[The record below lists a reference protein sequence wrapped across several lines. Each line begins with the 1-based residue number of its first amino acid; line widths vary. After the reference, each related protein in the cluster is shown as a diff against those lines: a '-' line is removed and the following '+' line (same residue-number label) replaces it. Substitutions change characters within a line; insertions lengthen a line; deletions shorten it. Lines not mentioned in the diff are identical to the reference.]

1 MNLTDDVRACSFDSS
16 IRFDQ
21 RDVCMFH
28 VEHCSALLKEF
39 TMAKAPDDRTKMTQ
53 SKLGRGLGSLIPVPI
68 QRTTSAGGAQPVT
81 GTTSEVS
88 GRNTGDTNTAFGGRT
103 SAPSAGAVEPKP
115 AQTVLLADAS
125 ADQLADGMVTFISV
139 RAIQPGK
146 YQPRGGM
153 DPVALDT
160 LARSIEQS
168 GLMQP
173 VVVRP
178 LNGSPG
184 RFELI
189 AGERRWRAM
198 DQLGRTEIP
207 AIVQAVDDRQAAEL
221 SLIENL
227 QREDLNPMDR
237 AAALRRLAD
246 DFGLTHQDLAGRVG
260 LDRATVSN
268 LLRLN
273 DLDGGSASHVRSGA
287 ISLGHAKVLL
297 GVTEVGVRRNFAEQA
312 AVHGWS
318 VRELEGAVR
327 DVASVPRGTP
337 LTKAKSRGPKSA
349 HLADLRRQ
357 LEQHLGTRVD
367 IKVGRKKGAGELR
380 IQFFSLDE
388 FDGLM
393 QRIGFDKN
401 RLPD

>member
-1 MNLTDDVRACSFDSS
+1 
-16 IRFDQ
+16 
-21 RDVCMFH
+21 
-28 VEHCSALLKEF
+28 
-39 TMAKAPDDRTKMTQ
+39 MAKTPDDRTKMTQ
-53 SKLGRGLGSLIPVPI
+53 SKLGRGLGSLIPVSI
-68 QRTTSAGGAQPVT
+68 QRPAVTATPATPETLIIESSEPATTGKASETNHSGARAST
-81 GTTSEVS
+81 GT
-88 GRNTGDTNTAFGGRT
+88 
-103 SAPSAGAVEPKP
+103 VEPKP
-115 AQTVLLADAS
+115 TQTALHADAS
-125 ADQLADGMVTFISV
+125 PGQLADGMVTFIAV

-178 LNGSPG
+178 LPGATG

-207 AIVQAVDDRQAAEL
+207 AIVQLVDDRQAAEL

-246 DFGLTHQDLAGRVG
+246 DFGLTHHDLAGRVG

-318 VRELEGAVR
+318 VRELEGAIR
-327 DVASVPRGTP
+327 DTAGVPRGTSP
-337 LTKAKSRGPKSA
+337 AKAKGRGPKSA

-367 IKVGRKKGAGELR
+367 IRVGRKKGAGELR

>member
-1 MNLTDDVRACSFDSS
+1 
-16 IRFDQ
+16 
-21 RDVCMFH
+21 
-28 VEHCSALLKEF
+28 
-39 TMAKAPDDRTKMTQ
+39 MAKTPDDRTKMTQ

-68 QRTTSAGGAQPVT
+68 RPPVGGQSLPVNPPAGVDSRDDLAVPTKLEPSSPVRAMGG
-81 GTTSEVS
+81 GTT
-88 GRNTGDTNTAFGGRT
+88 
-103 SAPSAGAVEPKP
+103 EPKP
-115 AQTVLLADAS
+115 RQAVLAVEA
-125 ADQLADGMVTFISV
+125 AVMQPTEGMVTFIPV

-178 LNGSPG
+178 LDGSPG
-184 RFELI
+184 RYELI

-198 DQLGRTEIP
+198 DQLGRQEIP
-207 AIVQAVDDRQAAEL
+207 AIIQLVDDRQAAEL

-246 DFGLTHQDLAGRVG
+246 EFDFTHQDLARRVG

-287 ISLGHAKVLL
+287 ISLGHAKVLM
-297 GVTEVGVRRNFAEQA
+297 GVTEVGVRRNLAEQA

-318 VRELEGAVR
+318 VRELEGAIR
-327 DVASVPRGTP
+327 EGAGVPRGTVP
-337 LTKAKSRGPKSA
+337 VKPKSRGPKSA

-367 IKVGRKKGAGELR
+367 IRVGRKKGSGELR

-393 QRIGFDKN
+393 QRIGFEKN

>member
-1 MNLTDDVRACSFDSS
+1 
-16 IRFDQ
+16 
-21 RDVCMFH
+21 
-28 VEHCSALLKEF
+28 
-39 TMAKAPDDRTKMTQ
+39 MAKAPDDRSKTTQ

-68 QRTTSAGGAQPVT
+68 QRPAAPVPPVAPTTSNQPVAAPV
-81 GTTSEVS
+81 E
-88 GRNTGDTNTAFGGRT
+88 DT
-103 SAPSAGAVEPKP
+103 SAPAKVSSVPDAPVVRTRDIAAVEPKP
-115 AQTVLLADAS
+115 SVTTRATEANG
-125 ADQLADGMVTFISV
+125 DQVVVFIPV

-146 YQPRGGM
+146 YQPRGSL
-153 DPVALDT
+153 DPAALET

-173 VVVRP
+173 VVVRA
-178 LNGSPG
+178 LSGEPG
-184 RFELI
+184 RYELI

-198 DQLGRTEIP
+198 DRLGKVEIP
-207 AIVQAVDDRQAAEL
+207 AIVQVVDDRQAAEL

-237 AAALRRLAD
+237 ASALRRLAD
-246 DFGLTHQDLAGRVG
+246 EFSMTHQDLASRVG

-273 DLDGGSASHVRSGA
+273 ELDATTAGHVRTGA

-297 GVTEVGVRRNFAEQA
+297 GVGDVTRRRAYAEQVA
-312 AVHGWS
+312 SHAWS
-318 VRELEGAVR
+318 VRELEAAIREGV
-327 DVASVPRGTP
+327 SVPRGT
-337 LTKAKSRGPKSA
+337 TTRKGAAKSA

-357 LEQHLGTRVD
+357 LEEHLGTRVD
-367 IKVGRKKGAGELR
+367 IRVGRKKGAGELR

-393 QRIGFDKN
+393 HRIGFKGN
-401 RLPD
+401 RMSV

>member
-1 MNLTDDVRACSFDSS
+1 
-16 IRFDQ
+16 
-21 RDVCMFH
+21 
-28 VEHCSALLKEF
+28 
-39 TMAKAPDDRTKMTQ
+39 MAKTPDDRTKMTQ
-53 SKLGRGLGSLIPVPI
+53 SKLGRGLGSLIPVSI
-68 QRTTSAGGAQPVT
+68 QRPTVAATPGTPETTIIDLSETAMTVKVSETNQFGVRANAGT
-81 GTTSEVS
+81 
-88 GRNTGDTNTAFGGRT
+88 
-103 SAPSAGAVEPKP
+103 VEPKP
-115 AQTVLLADAS
+115 TQTTLHADATPS
-125 ADQLADGMVTFISV
+125 QLADGMVTFIAV

-178 LNGSPG
+178 LSGSAG
-184 RFELI
+184 RFELL

-207 AIVQAVDDRQAAEL
+207 AIVQLVDDRQAAEL

-246 DFGLTHQDLAGRVG
+246 DFGLTHHDLAGRVG

-318 VRELEGAVR
+318 VRELEGAIR
-327 DVASVPRGTP
+327 DTAGVPRGTSP
-337 LTKAKSRGPKSA
+337 TKPQGRATKSA

-367 IKVGRKKGAGELR
+367 IRVGRKKGSGELR

>member
-1 MNLTDDVRACSFDSS
+1 
-16 IRFDQ
+16 
-21 RDVCMFH
+21 
-28 VEHCSALLKEF
+28 
-39 TMAKAPDDRTKMTQ
+39 MAKTPDDRTKMTQ
-53 SKLGRGLGSLIPVPI
+53 SKLGRGLGSLIPVSI
-68 QRTTSAGGAQPVT
+68 QRPPVPATPGAPETPIIESSEPTTTGKASDTNHSSARAST
-81 GTTSEVS
+81 GT
-88 GRNTGDTNTAFGGRT
+88 
-103 SAPSAGAVEPKP
+103 VEPKP
-115 AQTVLLADAS
+115 TQTMLHADAS
-125 ADQLADGMVTFISV
+125 ALQLADGMVTFIAV

-178 LNGSPG
+178 LPGSTG

-207 AIVQAVDDRQAAEL
+207 AIVQLVDDRQAAEL

-246 DFGLTHQDLAGRVG
+246 DFGLTHHDLAGRVG

-318 VRELEGAVR
+318 VRELEGAIR
-327 DVASVPRGTP
+327 DTAGVPRGTP
-337 LTKAKSRGPKSA
+337 PSKAKARGPKSA

-367 IKVGRKKGAGELR
+367 IRVGRKKGSGELR